1 MQTIR
6 GIETGAFSYF
16 RCQCKHFLVYIILFL
31 ASKLTFFLSFDAIFY
46 FRYKKRAV
54 RMRSQIFGAAA
65 LRFHLRNDV
74 IALGFT
80 PSGMGQI

>member
-1 MQTIR
+1 M
-6 GIETGAFSYF
+6 
-16 RCQCKHFLVYIILFL
+16 
-31 ASKLTFFLSFDAIFY
+31 FFLIFDAIFY

-54 RMRSQIFGAAA
+54 RMRSQIFGATA